1 MNYMANSKSIVYT
14 SMIKKK
20 HVQLIATSI
29 IIDNCGKKY
38 QRHLKRD
45 CSEKSL
51 QRRGSRT

>member
-51 QRRGSRT
+51 QR

>member
-1 MNYMANSKSIVYT
+1 MNYMANSIYD
-14 SMIKKK
+14 KKK

-51 QRRGSRT
+51 QR

>member
-29 IIDNCGKKY
+29 IIDNWGKKISET
-38 QRHLKRD
+38 LKAELQQ
-45 CSEKSL
+45 EKFAAPAHE
-51 QRRGSRT
+51 